1 MHSDTEIKCQ
11 SNLNYQRDL
20 EKQGLWAQSC
30 EQLNYIVT
38 ELDAT
43 DAHSYLAWG
52 KLQSRRERGG
62 GVTLTNIANGTISID
77 SSAREIF
84 EAGTNNCPRSIHL
97 WHGWAMH
104 EQSLGNVDE
113 ARKLLDKALELDSG
127 NGYVCHAY
135 GMLELQCGDWKR
147 ARQLWQQGL
156 TKSPS
161 AALICSL
168 GNLYTTQG
176 HPESARELYSVY
188 IPQLANGR
196 EKVEVY
202 LAASSLEETV
212 FHDLEKAS
220 DLLKSAL
227 SDKTVQ
233 DSRAYIA
240 LARLGTSGG
249 KVDDAVV
256 KKRLREICS
265 KQLKSYKSDGER
277 GTVLFPVK
285 DGRLFNAWAKLE
297 SKTGSLTK
305 ANDILKKGMILY
317 PNDYT
322 VSSS

>member
-1 MHSDTEIKCQ
+1 MINC
-11 SNLNYQRDL
+11 RDL

-38 ELDAT
+38 ELDPT

-52 KLQSRRERGG
+52 KLQSRREKGG
-62 GVTLTNIANGTISID
+62 AVLDSTNTMKSLVNSTISLN
-77 SSAREIF
+77 SSARDIF
-84 EAGTNNCPRSIHL
+84 EAGTMNCPESVHL

-104 EQSLGNVDE
+104 EQSVGNIDE

-127 NGYVCHAY
+127 NAYVCHSY
-135 GMLELQCGDWKR
+135 GLMEMQAGSLIR

-168 GNLYTTQG
+168 GSLYTTQG

-188 IPQLANGR
+188 LPQLPNGKG
-196 EKVEVY
+196 KVEVY

-212 FHDLEKAS
+212 FGDLEKAS
-220 DLLKSAL
+220 ELLKIAL

-233 DSRAYIA
+233 DSRAYVA

-249 KVDDAVV
+249 KVDDTVV
-256 KKRLREICS
+256 KKRLKEICL
-265 KQLKSYKSDGER
+265 KQIKSHHIDGES
-277 GTVLFPVK
+277 GAALFPVK

-297 SKTGSLTK
+297 SKTGSLV
-305 ANDILKKGMILY
+305 AARDILVKGMMLY
-317 PNDYT
+317 PKDHT
-322 VSSS
+322 VSMS